1 MAEREGTTMRPKA
14 QAGQDS
20 TARDRLLAAAVRLFE
35 QRGYAATTVREI
47 VEAAGVTK
55 PVLYYYF
62 GNKEGIFQDLVRDAM
77 DRFDRAMEKA
87 DQPCGSAKDRIEA
100 ICLEV
105 FSLFKAHIPLVRVI
119 NSLYYGPPQGAP
131 PIDVDRFHFA
141 FQDRLKKL
149 LLEGRRAREFAFHK
163 TEDAMWAIIGALN
176 IATEVELCH
185 PEMALK
191 DKDLKRV
198 LAIVFVGLKPEAS
211 ASARGISG

>member
-1 MAEREGTTMRPKA
+1 MRRKA
-14 QAGQDS
+14 QTEPDT
-20 TARDRLLAAAVRLFE
+20 TARERLLASAVRLFE

-77 DRFDRAMEKA
+77 ERFDRAMEKA
-87 DQPCGSAKDRIEA
+87 DQPGGSARGRIEA
-100 ICLEV
+100 LCLEV
-105 FSLFKAHIPLVRVI
+105 FSLFKEHIPLVRVI

-149 LLEGRRAREFAFHK
+149 LLEGRRGGEFRFSK
-163 TEDAMWAIIGALN
+163 TEDAMWAVIGALN

-185 PEMALK
+185 PEMALGQR
-191 DKDLKRV
+191 DLKRV
-198 LAIVFVGLKPEAS
+198 LAIVFAGLEPKRAVAAGLGAS
-211 ASARGISG
+211 Q